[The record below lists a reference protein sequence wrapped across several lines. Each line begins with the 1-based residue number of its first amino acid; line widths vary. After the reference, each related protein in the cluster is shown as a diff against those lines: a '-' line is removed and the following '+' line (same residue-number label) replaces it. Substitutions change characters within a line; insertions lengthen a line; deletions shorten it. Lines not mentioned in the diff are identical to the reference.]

1 MAQLGEHGAE
11 GAGRQGDEALLRHAE
26 EWAERDPDPQ
36 TQTELHELIS
46 TARGTGVEAD
56 AAREEIAD
64 AFSGRLEFGTAG
76 LRAKLGPGPNRMNR
90 VVVRRAAAGLADF
103 LNDSAGGSYRPRAV
117 IGYDARHNSDVFA
130 AETAA
135 IFTAR
140 GIDAMLMPSA
150 LPTPVLAFAVRNL
163 DADAGVMVTAS
174 HNPPQ
179 DNGYKVYLGGRAVP
193 AEGRGAQIVP
203 PFDQEIADR
212 IYSEG
217 NTGDIEL
224 APSGWDVLPTD
235 YPQTYE
241 SAIRGLAMPS
251 AFGARD
257 LKIVMT
263 PMHGVG
269 GRIAQDVLGGAGFKD
284 ITMVAAQ
291 EEPDPDFPTV
301 AFPNPE
307 EPGALD
313 LAMELAREVGAD
325 IIIANDPDADRA
337 AVAVPDPGAG
347 GAGENTWRMLRGD
360 EVGSLLGAHM
370 LARRGAAGAWP
381 ADETS
386 GGAEATFANSI
397 VSSRQLAAIGQG
409 AGMPTRQTLTGFKWI
424 SRVPGLV
431 YGYEEALGYCVA
443 PDLVKDKDGISAAL
457 LIAEMAATA
466 KAEGKTLGD
475 LLDEIALRDGL
486 YATDQL
492 SIRVQELALIQDMME
507 RARTSP
513 PLELAGEK
521 VTAVIDLADGSDGL
535 PPTDGMEYLTE
546 ANSRVIIRP
555 SGTEPKLKCYLE
567 VAGRPDAAG
576 LSAAR
581 EDARRRLDAITTDL
595 RALLGAPTSEDT
607 TTGDPQ

>member
-1 MAQLGEHGAE
+1 MTQLGERGAE
-11 GAGRQGDEALLRHAE
+11 GAGHQGDEALLRRAE
-26 EWAERDPDPQ
+26 EWAGRDPDPQ
-36 TQTELHELIS
+36 TQAELRELIA
-46 TARGTGVEAD
+46 TARGTGPEA
-56 AAREEIAD
+56 AGALEEIAD

-76 LRAKLGPGPNRMNR
+76 LRAKLGAGPNRMNR

-117 IGYDARHNSDVFA
+117 IGFDARHNSEVFA

-193 AEGRGAQIVP
+193 AAGRGAQIVP

-212 IYSEG
+212 IYSEQ
-217 NTGDIEL
+217 NAGDIEL

-370 LARRGAAGAWP
+370 LARRDAAGAWP

-466 KAEGKTLGD
+466 KAEGKTLND

-507 RARTSP
+507 RARTAP
-513 PLELAGEK
+513 PTELAGEK
-521 VTAVIDLADGSDGL
+521 VTAVIDLADGSEGL

-546 ANSRVIIRP
+546 AGSRVIIRP

-567 VAGRPDAAG
+567 VTARPDAAA
-576 LSAAR
+576 LSSAR
-581 EDARRRLDAITTDL
+581 EHARGRLETMKTEL
-595 RALLGAPTSEDT
+595 RALLGAPT
-607 TTGDPQ
+607 G